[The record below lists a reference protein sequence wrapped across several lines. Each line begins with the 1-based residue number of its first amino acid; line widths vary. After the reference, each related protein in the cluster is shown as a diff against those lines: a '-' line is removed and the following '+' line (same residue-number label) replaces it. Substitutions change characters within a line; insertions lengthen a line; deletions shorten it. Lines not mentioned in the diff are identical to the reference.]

1 MKKNIFF
8 LLPAL
13 LIMFASCMDS
23 AGRNSEGSVRVV
35 LPGGSRET
43 ADSEKADS
51 YKVSLMQDKNVIKTQ
66 TSVPGGAVEFDDLE
80 QGTYSI
86 SVEASFKSKLSGVGD
101 NDVNVVAGETASCTV
116 KLSRVLYAD
125 NVVEYINSL
134 ESGKRKVI
142 VAGEINEDTI
152 DSIADV
158 LENTTK
164 DISVILDLNRT
175 TGLEKIENY
184 AFDDC
189 AKLIG
194 IFLPSTIKSIGDY
207 AFRSSGLENV
217 IILSGVT
224 SIGSSAFNSCSG
236 LKSVEIPFGV
246 TKISDSVFRNCTALK
261 SVTIPGGVSTISNSA
276 FQGCSGLESITIP
289 DSITSIGN
297 SAFSDSGIV
306 SIEIPSSVTEIDLY
320 AFKSCKN
327 LKSATIPGGVSTIS
341 SSVFQGC
348 LGLESVEILYGVEMI
363 GSNTF
368 ANCTALKTITIPNSV
383 ITIGSNAFANCTAL
397 KSITIPSSVT
407 SSDSSFV
414 DSGLENIEIMDGV
427 KKIGSKAFMSCTALK
442 TITIPK
448 SVETIEANAF
458 YRCLKLE
465 RVIYKGSEEEWGN
478 ITKDSTGNSKL
489 DEEGV
494 VTYLNN

>member
-207 AFRSSGLENV
+207 AFRSSGLESV

-261 SVTIPGGVSTISNSA
+261 SVTIPGGVSTIS
-276 FQGCSGLESITIP
+276 
-289 DSITSIGN
+289 
-297 SAFSDSGIV
+297 
-306 SIEIPSSVTEIDLY
+306 
-320 AFKSCKN
+320 
-327 LKSATIPGGVSTIS
+327 

-363 GSNTF
+363 GAYTF

-383 ITIGSNAFANCTAL
+383 ITIGSNAFAKCTAL

-478 ITKDSTGNSKL
+478 ITKNSTGNTKL
-489 DEEGV
+489 EEEGV